1 VSALAAAL
9 PRVRSLRLA
18 WHRVALGGVLA
29 LAAALNTVHLSQNGY
44 ANTYYAAA
52 VRSML
57 RSWHNFFFVAADPGG
72 LMTVDKPPLAL
83 WVEATSAKVF
93 GYSSLS
99 LLLPEAIA
107 GVLAVWVLY
116 LLVAR
121 FFGRVAGL
129 VAALAL
135 AVSPVSVAI
144 DRDNNPDALFVL
156 LLVLAAYV
164 GARAVAS
171 GRLRTL
177 LLSAAIVGLAF
188 NTKMLVAA
196 IVVPGLALAYALFAP
211 VAWRRRIV
219 RLLLAGVVMVVVSGA
234 WIATVDLTPASQRP
248 WVSGT
253 ANNSALS
260 LAFGYN
266 GLGRVDG
273 QSGGTSFGGGGG
285 AFSGSPGIFR
295 LLNSSLGDQGGWLLA
310 LAIVGGVSLL
320 VAAIAARRR
329 RDLGA
334 ITVLGGWFVA
344 AATVFSVS
352 SGIVHTYY
360 VSALA
365 PATCALVGAGTVALA
380 RDARRG
386 GWRVALPLAAVAA
399 SCLLEL
405 KLLGRSGYDSW
416 LEDVVI
422 VGCGVAVAML
432 GHPRT
437 RVFAV
442 AVAAA
447 ALLAAPA
454 AWSQTTWSF
463 AVNGTFPG
471 AGPSYLSGQG
481 GGFGGG
487 PGGGG
492 GGAPRG
498 GFAGGAPAQG
508 FGFAPR
514 GGGGGAGG
522 TRGGFGGAAG
532 GGGFGGDASG
542 VATALAYVKS
552 HGGGTRFGLI
562 VSSQSEAAQSII
574 DGETVAGMGGFSGR
588 ESVLSPSFLA
598 SIVADGEARW
608 FLLDGSQS
616 NAGESA
622 VASSCTLV
630 STSLYDCK
638 GKAAALAASG

>member
-1 VSALAAAL
+1 VSSIAIAF
-9 PRVRSLRLA
+9 PRVRGLRLS
-18 WHRVALGGVLA
+18 WHHAALGCVLGLASA
-29 LAAALNTVHLSQNGY
+29 LDFVDLSQNGY

-83 WVEATSAKVF
+83 WVEAGSAKIF
-93 GYSSLS
+93 GFSGLS
-99 LLLPEAIA
+99 MLVPEALA
-107 GVLAVWVLY
+107 GVIAVWVLY

-135 AVSPVSVAI
+135 AVSPVSVAVN
-144 DRDNNPDALFVL
+144 RDNNPDALFVL
-156 LLVLAAYV
+156 LLVLAVYV

-177 LLSAAIVGLAF
+177 LFAALLVGLAF

-211 VAWRRRIV
+211 VAGRRRIAW
-219 RLLLAGVVMVVVSGA
+219 LMLAGVVMVAVSGA
-234 WIATVDLTPASQRP
+234 WIAAVDLTPASQRP

-253 ANNSALS
+253 SDNSALS

-266 GLGRVDG
+266 GFGRVDG
-273 QSGGTSFGGGGG
+273 QTGGTSFGGGLGG
-285 AFSGSPGIFR
+285 AFSGTPGLLR

-310 LAIVGGVSLL
+310 LAIVGGVSVLG
-320 VAAIAARRR
+320 AAVAARRR
-329 RDLGA
+329 RELGA
-334 ITVLGGWFVA
+334 ITAIGGWFVTA
-344 AATVFSVS
+344 AVIFSYS
-352 SGIVHTYY
+352 KGIVHTYY

-365 PATCALVGAGTVALA
+365 PATCALAGAGAVALA

-386 GWRVALPLAAVAA
+386 GRRLVLPFAAIVA

-422 VGCGVAVAML
+422 VATGVAVVLLAI
-432 GHPRT
+432 PRA
-437 RVFAV
+437 RAAAV
-442 AVAAA
+442 AVAVA

-454 AWSQTTWSF
+454 AWSATTWSF

-471 AGPSYLSGQG
+471 AGPSYVSG
-481 GGFGGG
+481 GGG
-487 PGGGG
+487 PGGGPAGFRGFG
-492 GGAPRG
+492 GRPSG
-498 GFAGGAPAQG
+498 GFQGGPPPQQAQG

-514 GGGGGAGG
+514 GGFGANALDVQ
-522 TRGGFGGAAG
+522 AA
-532 GGGFGGDASG
+532 
-542 VATALAYVKS
+542 VAYVKA
-552 HGGGTRFGLI
+552 HGASTRFGLI
-562 VSSQSEAAQSII
+562 VSSQSEAAQYVI
-574 DGETVAGMGGFSGR
+574 DGETVAGIGGFSGR
-588 ESVLSPSFLA
+588 EAVVSPSFLA
-598 SIVADGEARW
+598 SVVADGDARW
-608 FLLDGSQS
+608 FLLDGTST
-616 NAGESA
+616 NAAERA
-622 VASSCTLV
+622 VASVCTVV
-630 STSLYDCK
+630 SSNLYDCA
-638 GKAAALAASG
+638 GKAAALASSG